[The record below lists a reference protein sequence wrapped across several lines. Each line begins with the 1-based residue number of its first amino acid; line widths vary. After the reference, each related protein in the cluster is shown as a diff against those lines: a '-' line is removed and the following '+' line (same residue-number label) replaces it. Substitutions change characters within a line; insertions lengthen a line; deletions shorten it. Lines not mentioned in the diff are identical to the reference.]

1 MVAPGAVRLTPE
13 GTAADDDPMSSAPTP
28 RRGVGPCCAAALASA
43 VLPGL
48 GHQVVR
54 AKRGRLLAGVA
65 AVNVVASSM
74 LVGVLVRARSRA
86 GLVALVADRRAFLAV
101 AALLVV
107 LAQTR
112 LWSAADSAWQARPT
126 HGGVARAGAAVAAS
140 VLVAVG
146 VAPLAVAADVVWTT
160 DQAVSDVFASE
171 DAVTAMPSPVID
183 DPISTDPD
191 APVSASPD
199 SPATSST
206 LEPAGS
212 GAPQA
217 VPSTQPTVP
226 PTPAPTTTLP
236 PIVGE
241 NRVNVL
247 LLGGDAG
254 ADRWSL
260 RTDSMV
266 LVSIDPITG
275 DTVMISVPRNLTR
288 LPFPTGTPLAERY
301 PRGFTDLANAVYPI
315 VDLRRELAGGGE
327 DAGAQA
333 IKQGIAQLVGMPV
346 HYYVLV
352 DMAGFVDVIDALGG
366 IQLDVRKRVPT
377 PGNPPGSKHPVP
389 PYIEVG
395 EQQMD
400 GTLALAYARSRT
412 ADSDYQRMER
422 QRCVLAGIAAAA
434 TPRTVATGI
443 TDLMTAFGSAVR
455 TDIPRER
462 LPEIAALIERFSA
475 AGGLSA
481 VRTLHLAPPL
491 VNPRSWN
498 AVKVRTLVS
507 DIVVASASTV
517 APPVVDPAT
526 APPPS
531 ATGALRGC

>member
-1 MVAPGAVRLTPE
+1 
-13 GTAADDDPMSSAPTP
+13 
-28 RRGVGPCCAAALASA
+28 
-43 VLPGL
+43 LPGL
-48 GHQVVR
+48 GHLVVR
-54 AKRGRLLAGVA
+54 ARRGRLLIGVA

-74 LVGVLVRARSRA
+74 LVGALARARSRA
-86 GLVALVADRRAFLAV
+86 GLVALVADRRAFLVV

-107 LAQTR
+107 LAVTR
-112 LWSAADSAWQARPT
+112 LWSAVDSSWQARPT
-126 HGGVARAGAAVAAS
+126 HGGAARCAAAVAAS

-160 DQAVSDVFASE
+160 DQVVSDVFASE

-183 DPISTDPD
+183 DTNTISRDDP
-191 APVSASPD
+191 VVTSPD
-199 SPATSST
+199 SSATSST
-206 LEPAGS
+206 LEPARP
-212 GAPQA
+212 GAS
-217 VPSTQPTVP
+217 PSTPPTEPTVP

-275 DTVMISVPRNLTR
+275 DTAMISVPRNLTR
-288 LPFPTGTPLAERY
+288 LPFPAGTPLATRY

-315 VDLRRELAGGGE
+315 IDLHRELAGGRE

-333 IKQGIAQLVGMPV
+333 IKQGIAQLLGMPV

-395 EQQMD
+395 MQQMD

-422 QRCVLAGIAAAA
+422 QRCVLAGIAATA

-443 TDLMTAFGSAVR
+443 TDLMAAFGSAVR

-475 AGGLSA
+475 AGGLTA

-507 DIVVASASTV
+507 DIVVARASTAVPPPPDPV
-517 APPVVDPAT
+517 AAPA
-526 APPPS
+526 PS
-531 ATGALRGC
+531 ATGVLTGC

>member
-1 MVAPGAVRLTPE
+1 MNPAR
-13 GTAADDDPMSSAPTP
+13 PT
-28 RRGVGPCCAAALASA
+28 RRGVAACCAAALLSA
-43 VLPGL
+43 VMPGS
-48 GHQVVR
+48 GHLAVR
-54 AKRGRLLAGVA
+54 ARRQLWVGIMA
-65 AVNVVASSM
+65 AVNVVAGSV
-74 LVGVLVRARSRA
+74 LVGVLLRARSRA
-86 GLVALVADRRAFLAV
+86 GLVALVADHRTFMMVAV
-101 AALLVV
+101 LLVV
-107 LAQTR
+107 LVLTR
-112 LWSAADSAWQARPT
+112 VWTAVDSAWQARPPN
-126 HGGVARAGAAVAAS
+126 GGVARGAAAVAAS
-140 VLVAVG
+140 VLIAVG

-160 DQAVSDVFASE
+160 DQVVSDVFASE
-171 DAVTAMPSPVID
+171 EAVTAMPSPVVVVD
-183 DPISTDPD
+183 TVAEDVD
-191 APVSASPD
+191 APVVATPD
-199 SPATSST
+199 SPAPSST
-206 LEPAGS
+206 PD
-212 GAPQA
+212 PA
-217 VPSTQPTVP
+217 VPVAPPPAQPTQPTVP

-236 PIVGE
+236 PIVGQ

-266 LVSIDPITG
+266 LVSIDPVTG

-288 LPFPTGTPLAERY
+288 LPFPAGTPLASRY
-301 PRGFTDLANAVYPI
+301 PHGFTDIANAVYTI
-315 VDLRRELAGGGE
+315 VDLRRELAGGGA

-366 IQLDVRKRVPT
+366 IQIDVRKRVPT

-395 EQQMD
+395 MQPMD

-434 TPRTVATGI
+434 TPRALATG
-443 TDLMTAFGSAVR
+443 TADLMTAFGSAVR

-481 VRTLHLAPPL
+481 VRTLHLAPPV
-491 VNPRSWN
+491 VNPRSWD
-498 AVKVRTLVS
+498 AMKVRLLVS
-507 DIVVASASTV
+507 DIIVAKASTV
-517 APPVVDPAT
+517 APPPADPAT
-526 APPPS
+526 SPAAGS
-531 ATGALRGC
+531 GALTGC